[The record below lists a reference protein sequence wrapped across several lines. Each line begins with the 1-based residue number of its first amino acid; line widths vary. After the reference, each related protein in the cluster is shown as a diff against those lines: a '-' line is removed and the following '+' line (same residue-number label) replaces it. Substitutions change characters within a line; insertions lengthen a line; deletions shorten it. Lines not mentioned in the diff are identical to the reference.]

1 MGGEQMKVIGAGFG
15 RTGTMSLKAALERIG
30 FGPCYH
36 MSEIF
41 EHPEHA
47 ARWVAAAKGEVSDWE
62 DVLGGYEA
70 TTDWPGCAFWREL
83 MVAYPDAKVLLNVR
97 DPERWYESVR
107 NSFLAMRQHIP
118 AGENPMPPAQAEMMR
133 LIMGGTFGGDESD
146 EPFAG
151 IADKDHAIEVFL
163 RHNESVRQAVPA
175 DRLLEYEVKQG
186 WEPLCEFLG
195 VAVPA
200 EPFPHLNDSASFQK
214 MVAERLGQLGGQA
227 TGAT

>member
-1 MGGEQMKVIGAGFG
+1 MKVIGAGFG
-15 RTGTMSLKAALERIG
+15 RTGTMSLKVALERLG

-47 ARWVAAAKGEVSDWE
+47 ERWVAAAKGEISDWD

-70 TTDWPGCAFWREL
+70 TTDWPGAKFWREL
-83 MVAYPDAKVLLNVR
+83 MDAYPEAKVLLNVR
-97 DPERWYESVR
+97 DPERWYTSVE
-107 NSFLAMRQHIP
+107 NSFLAMRRQMP
-118 AGENPMPPAQAEMMR
+118 EGEFQVPPPQAEMMR
-133 LIMGGTFGGDESD
+133 LIMGDTFGHAD
-146 EPFAG
+146 EPMGG
-151 IADKDHAIEVFL
+151 IADKDHAIEVFQ

-175 DRLLEYEVKQG
+175 ERLLEYEVKQG
-186 WEPLCEFLG
+186 WEPLCAFLE
-195 VAVPA
+195 VPVPA

-214 MVAERLGQLGGQA
+214 MVSERLSGTAGDQAA

>member
-1 MGGEQMKVIGAGFG
+1 MKVIGAGFG
-15 RTGTMSLKAALERIG
+15 RTGTMSLKAALERLG

-62 DVLGGYEA
+62 DVLGGYES

-83 MVAYPDAKVLLNVR
+83 MVAYPEAKVLLNVR
-97 DPERWYESVR
+97 DPERWYTSVES
-107 NSFLAMRQHIP
+107 SFLAMRRQLQP
-118 AGENPMPPAQAEMMR
+118 GQMPPLPPAQLEMMR
-133 LIMGGTFGGDESD
+133 LIMGGTLGGDE
-146 EPFAG
+146 PFEALE
-151 IADKDHAIEVFL
+151 DKDHAIDVFL
-163 RHNESVRQAVPA
+163 KHNEAVRQGVPA

-186 WEPLCEFLG
+186 WEPLCAFLG
-195 VAVPA
+195 VEVPA

-214 MVAERLGQLGGQA
+214 MVAERLGDQA
-227 TGAT
+227 AIGET